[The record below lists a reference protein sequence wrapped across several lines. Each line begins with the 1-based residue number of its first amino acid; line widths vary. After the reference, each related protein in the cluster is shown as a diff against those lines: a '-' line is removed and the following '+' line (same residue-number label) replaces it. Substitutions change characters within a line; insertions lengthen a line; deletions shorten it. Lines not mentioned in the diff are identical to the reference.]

1 LTISIASVRSVSF
14 WHLLLRILQ
23 SFSLLTVS
31 YAFYRSIRAAYF
43 LLFFPYPGW
52 IWVISLQMCAEVE
65 VPSLNPVWYI
75 LVYSKWGASAATLAM
90 MAFSMILAT

>member
-1 LTISIASVRSVSF
+1 M
-14 WHLLLRILQ
+14 
-23 SFSLLTVS
+23 
-31 YAFYRSIRAAYF
+31 RAAYF

-90 MAFSMILAT
+90 MAFSMIFATWDLTTIGRISLSSAWSLPLFLDKGTSLPSYRYLGIY